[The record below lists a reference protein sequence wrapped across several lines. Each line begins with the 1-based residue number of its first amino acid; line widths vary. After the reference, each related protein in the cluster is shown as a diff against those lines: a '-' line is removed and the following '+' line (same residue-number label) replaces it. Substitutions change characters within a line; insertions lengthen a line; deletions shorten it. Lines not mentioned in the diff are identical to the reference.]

1 MVVQAAEVM
10 AMVKGLA
17 GRGGLYGLLV
27 LAAVGALFPMVW
39 LLIGSLQTSSE
50 LYRGKDLLPAKPQ
63 WSNYVTAWTDGD
75 LGTYLPNS
83 VIYTVSAVIGILV
96 VSSMAGYALARIEF
110 RGKAAVTFG
119 LLAVMII
126 PAPASF
132 IAQYKLMVMLGL
144 TNSRIGYVLI
154 LVSAGIP
161 ISALIM
167 RGFFANLPKDLEE
180 AAAIDGSSALN
191 TFARVIL
198 PLARPGLI
206 AVAVIQGLAVWN
218 EYLLALVLFDDDT
231 LMPIQRGL
239 MNFVSAETPVQNI
252 LLAATAISV
261 VPVVVFYVFAQR
273 QVVQGISSGAVK

>member
-1 MVVQAAEVM
+1 MM
-10 AMVKGLA
+10 KGLA

-27 LAAVGALFPMVW
+27 VAAVGALFPMVW

-50 LYRGKDLLPAKPQ
+50 LYRGKDLLPKKPQ
-63 WSNYVTAWTDGD
+63 WSNYATAWTDGD

-83 VIYTVSAVIGILV
+83 VLYTVAAVAGILI
-96 VSSMAGYALARIEF
+96 VSSMAGYVLARIEF

-132 IAQYKLMVMLGL
+132 IAQYKLMVTLGL
-144 TNSRIGYVLI
+144 TNSRLGYVLI

-161 ISALIM
+161 ISSLIM

-231 LMPIQRGL
+231 LMPVQRGL

-261 VPVVVFYVFAQR
+261 VPVVVFYVLAQR

>member
-1 MVVQAAEVM
+1 MTTA
-10 AMVKGLA
+10 KGLA
-17 GRGGLYGLLV
+17 GRTGLYGLLV
-27 LAAVGALFPMVW
+27 IAAVGALFPMVW

-50 LYRGKDLLPAKPQ
+50 LYRGKDLLPKKPQ
-63 WSNYVTAWTDGD
+63 WSNYTTAWTDGD

-83 VIYTVSAVIGILV
+83 VLYTVAAVAGILI
-96 VSSMAGYALARIEF
+96 VSSMAGYVLARIEF

-132 IAQYKLMVMLGL
+132 IAQYKLMVTLGL
-144 TNSRIGYVLI
+144 TNSRLGYVLI
-154 LVSAGIP
+154 LISAGIP
-161 ISALIM
+161 ISSLIM

-231 LMPIQRGL
+231 LMPVQRGL

-261 VPVVVFYVFAQR
+261 APVVVFYVLAQR

>member
-1 MVVQAAEVM
+1 M
-10 AMVKGLA
+10 KRLA

-27 LAAVGALFPMVW
+27 VAAVGALFPMVW

-83 VIYTVSAVIGILV
+83 AIYTVSAVAGILL
-96 VSSMAGYALARIEF
+96 VSSMAGYVLARIEF
-110 RGKAAVTFG
+110 RGKSAVTFG

-126 PAPASF
+126 PAPAAF
-132 IAQYKLMVMLGL
+132 IAQYKLMVTLGL

-154 LVSAGIP
+154 LISAGIP
-161 ISALIM
+161 ISTLIM

-206 AVAVIQGLAVWN
+206 AVAVIQGLSVWN

-231 LMPIQRGL
+231 LMPVQRGL

-261 VPVVVFYVFAQR
+261 LPVVVFYVFAQR

>member
-1 MVVQAAEVM
+1 MKA
-10 AMVKGLA
+10 LA
-17 GRGGLYGLLV
+17 GRGGLYALLL
-27 LAAVGALFPMVW
+27 LAAVGALFPIAW
-39 LLIGSLQTSSE
+39 LLIGSLQTSDE
-50 LYRGKDLLPAKPQ
+50 LYRGTKLLPAKPQ
-63 WSNYVTAWTDGD
+63 WSNYVTAWNDGD

-83 VIYTVSAVIGILV
+83 VIYTVSAVIGILL

-110 RGKAAVTFG
+110 RGKSAVTFA
-119 LLAVMII
+119 LLALMII

-144 TNSRIGYVLI
+144 TNSRVGYVLI
-154 LVSAGIP
+154 LVAAGVP
-161 ISALIM
+161 LSALIM

-180 AAAIDGSSALN
+180 AAAIDGSTTLN
-191 TFARVIL
+191 TFGRVIL

-218 EYLLALVLFDDDT
+218 EYLLALVLFDDDR

-239 MNFVSAETPVQNI
+239 TNFVSAETPVQNI

-261 VPVVVFYVFAQR
+261 LPVVVFYVFAQR